1 MKQTARLIAV
11 FFVVLAAMTFAQDV
25 QQGAMPEQGQRRGNQ
40 QFRGTA
46 GAITA
51 IDGDTL
57 TVKQTMNDAT
67 LTVKLSDKTEYRKDR
82 EPAKLSDLKVGD
94 FVIVRG
100 ERISDNEMA
109 AQSVMSGAPGG
120 GRFIFRQ
127 GPAGQEGGMNMQA
140 NAADMGKTFIV
151 GEVKSID
158 GVKITVHRSDD
169 QDQTIQ
175 ADENTSF
182 RKAGE
187 SITLPDIKVGDTVM
201 GRGELK
207 EGVFVPSQLNV
218 VDPQRVQFMR
228 RKPVETDKPQPTPP
242 PQ

>member
-1 MKQTARLIAV
+1 MRQTARLIAAIV
-11 FFVVLAAMTFAQDV
+11 IALASMAFAQDA
-25 QQGAMPEQGQRRGNQ
+25 QQGAASEPGQQRRNP

-46 GAITA
+46 GTITA
-51 IDGDTL
+51 ITGDTL
-57 TVKQTMNDAT
+57 TIKQAMNDAT
-67 LTVKLSDKTEYRKDR
+67 LTVKVSDKTEYRKDR

-100 ERISDNEMA
+100 EHTSENEIA
-109 AQSVMSGAPGG
+109 AQSVMSGGPQGG
-120 GRFIFRQ
+120 GRFVFRQ

-140 NAADMGKTFIV
+140 NAADIGKTFIV
-151 GEVKSID
+151 GEVKAIE
-158 GVKITVHRSDD
+158 GVKITVHRPDD

-182 RKAGE
+182 RKGGE

-207 EGVFVPSQLNV
+207 DGVFVPSQLNV
-218 VDPQRVQFMR
+218 LDPQRVQFMR
-228 RKPVETDKPQPTPP
+228 RPAGTQEKTPQTPP
-242 PQ
+242 Q

>member
-1 MKQTARLIAV
+1 MKSVRLIAAILV
-11 FFVVLAAMTFAQDV
+11 AATMAVAQDA
-25 QQGAMPEQGQRRGNQ
+25 QQGAGPELGQRRGNQ

-46 GAITA
+46 GTITA
-51 IDGDTL
+51 INGDSFTI
-57 TVKQTMNDAT
+57 KQAMNDAT
-67 LTVKLSDKTEYRKDR
+67 LTVKVSDKTEYRKDR

-100 ERISDNEMA
+100 EHTSEKEVT
-109 AQSVMSGAPGG
+109 AQSVMSGRPGG
-120 GRFIFRQ
+120 GRFVFRQ

-140 NAADMGKTFIV
+140 NTADMGKTFII
-151 GEVKSID
+151 GEVKAID
-158 GVKITVHRSDD
+158 GVKMTVHRPDD

-182 RKAGE
+182 RKSGE
-187 SITLPDIKVGDTVM
+187 SITLPDIKIGDTVM

-218 VDPQRVQFMR
+218 LDPQRVQFMR
-228 RKPVETDKPQPTPP
+228 RQPGAQEKPPQTPP
-242 PQ
+242 R